1 MWCPGG
7 SDDECEDG
15 ELCWADTTCN
25 FLDITPQPTLR
36 PTISSTSVPAT
47 ESPVSHDDPIN
58 TSFCGSSL
66 LSALEGCS
74 LETHCPSGDHADCL
88 DGGYC
93 WSVIGCNVI
102 DLLAASDATPP
113 PSAVGP
119 TWSPSTQSPLLL
131 PLEEAP
137 ENSEPT
143 ADPTEYSSASTS
155 THIVEPSFGP
165 STSTPSVDTL
175 APAAIVIDPPTGG
188 PSVYT
193 LVDDAIAY
201 FPPSDTALPAPSRTS
216 AGLIQS
222 LVQSVKSSL
231 EDEVFVVE
239 LRSGAV
245 HPSTLYTYEGFSKS
259 LALFTDVGVLG
270 RYLYLGTGQ
279 NTAEIEYGIANL
291 ALFLARMMDTISH
304 ERCDPDFISCGMP
317 PLGRSF
323 REQHLRVECS
333 PLSSETVME
342 CPNESGCVCILGM
355 LNHLIGV
362 QSGSSEGNNSHLVY
376 SGVDFCETDLLQSI
390 CSRRLEYSEE
400 LRWIVAMAHWV
411 YFVQPYDNDDWN
423 YAERLHDFV
432 NGGMMDRDFVDRV
445 GELSVL
451 GDQATMDSSIE
462 DPSNEKF
469 FHFFFKAMRKLS
481 EGMTQALHL
490 ETAAAR
496 PTDSPSL
503 IFPPKTHAPSLL
515 PGTHAPTNSP
525 TATSS
530 TASDP
535 ILPIDGH
542 VTPADPL
549 ETSMDDYE
557 NDPNSSVAG
566 YRPMIESVNAV
577 TVSGLSDKDNSIS
590 PPNTSTETI
599 QPKVSS
605 SSATPFGLPW
615 P

>member
-1 MWCPGG
+1 M
-7 SDDECEDG
+7 
-15 ELCWADTTCN
+15 
-25 FLDITPQPTLR
+25 
-36 PTISSTSVPAT
+36 
-47 ESPVSHDDPIN
+47 
-58 TSFCGSSL
+58 
-66 LSALEGCS
+66 
-74 LETHCPSGDHADCL
+74 
-88 DGGYC
+88 
-93 WSVIGCNVI
+93 
-102 DLLAASDATPP
+102 
-113 PSAVGP
+113 
-119 TWSPSTQSPLLL
+119 
-131 PLEEAP
+131 
-137 ENSEPT
+137 
-143 ADPTEYSSASTS
+143 
-155 THIVEPSFGP
+155 
-165 STSTPSVDTL
+165 
-175 APAAIVIDPPTGG
+175 
-188 PSVYT
+188 
-193 LVDDAIAY
+193 
-201 FPPSDTALPAPSRTS
+201 
-216 AGLIQS
+216 
-222 LVQSVKSSL
+222 
-231 EDEVFVVE
+231 FVVE

-333 PLSSETVME
+333 PLSSETAME

-423 YAERLHDFV
+423 YAERLKNFV

-469 FHFFFKAMRKLS
+469 FHFFFKVMRKLS

-535 ILPIDGH
+535 VLPIDGH
-542 VTPADPL
+542 VTPANPL
-549 ETSMDDYE
+549 ETSIDDYE

-605 SSATPFGLPW
+605 SSATPFGLPTSSPADSMHEAYEEDPPW
-615 P
+615 FNTNYISEHSKGVSSNYPDCRTIGAMMMFCSLICCLHNYQ